1 MFTILITNTNEL
13 IITKRERI
21 MQRSKLIDSLH
32 FLADQTYKGQDMSEY
47 RVILEYLLPISK
59 KYCSEILS
67 LSNTKYED
75 KLEYILPIDTN
86 LTSEAGEVE
95 VQII

>member
-47 RVILEYLLPISK
+47 RVI
-59 KYCSEILS
+59 
-67 LSNTKYED
+67 
-75 KLEYILPIDTN
+75 
-86 LTSEAGEVE
+86 
-95 VQII
+95 